1 MKLKV
6 KTDVNNYSVIIGKN
20 LCFKINKII
29 LKERIYSQKF
39 LLVYDSKVP
48 HQMITSIVD
57 GFESKK
63 IERKKIVFNEQNKN
77 LKTISSI
84 IKILEKNNFSRN
96 DCLISVGGGICGDVC
111 GFASSIFKRGLN
123 FINVPTTLLSQVDSS
138 IGGKTGINSLS
149 GKNMIGSFYQP
160 SLVISDIN
168 FLKSLPKKEMICG
181 YAEVLKHSLI
191 NNKVFFKFLEKNFSK
206 ILNHDHKS
214 LENAIFKSCLIKK
227 KVVQKDEKE
236 KNIRKVLNLGHTFAH
251 AYEATVGYNK
261 GLNHGEAVLL
271 GIMSAVEFSKQKNIL
286 KKIDYE
292 RIIKHLKRLNYH
304 NLNKYFKS
312 RDISKIIFYMKH
324 DKKNKD
330 DKINLILLKGL
341 GSPVINKS
349 FEENKIRSFLK
360 SLINR

>member
-6 KTDVNNYSVIIGKN
+6 KTNINNYSIVIGKN
-20 LCFKINKII
+20 LCSKINKII
-29 LKERIYSQKF
+29 LNERIYSQKF

-48 HQMITSIVD
+48 TQMIKSVISR
-57 GFESKK
+57 FNKNR
-63 IERKKIVFNEQNKN
+63 IEKKKIVFNEKSKN
-77 LKTISSI
+77 FQTVSSI

-96 DCLISVGGGICGDVC
+96 DSLISVGGGICGDVC

-123 FINVPTTLLSQVDSS
+123 FINVPTTLLSQVDSA

-160 SLVISDIN
+160 SLVISDID

-181 YAEVLKHSLI
+181 YAEILKHSLI
-191 NNKVFFKFLEKNFSK
+191 KNKIFFKFLKKNFIK
-206 ILNHDHKS
+206 ILNHDHKV
-214 LENAIFKSCLIKK
+214 LEKAIYKSCLIKK
-227 KVVQKDEKE
+227 EIVEKDEKE

-271 GIMSAVEFSKQKNIL
+271 GIMSAIEFSRKKNIL
-286 KKIDYE
+286 RKSDYGQ
-292 RIIKHLKRLNYH
+292 IIEHLSKLNYD
-304 NLNKYFKS
+304 NLNKYFKYK
-312 RDISKIIFYMKH
+312 DISKIIFYMKQ

-330 DKINLILLKGL
+330 NKINLILLKSIAKPIL
-341 GSPVINKS
+341 NKS
-349 FEENKIRSFLK
+349 FEENNIRLFLK
-360 SLINR
+360 TLIY